1 MNRVKYFF
9 TKLSVK
15 IKETESTKD
24 IDQISEIE
32 LGQIPTS
39 IPITPEPINDNLWR
53 KIKTSMKNENIID
66 RLIIVLIIIAVILGI
81 GFGFAFRSI
90 NLSEKDKVY
99 FGFPGELWIRSLK
112 FISIPLIFFNLIT
125 GISELYIEKDVKR
138 IVLHML
144 LFDFTFNWLFA
155 CSYHSSGY
163 ILNSKIFC
171 FLKVLYRKASNYIA
185 PKIRYTVTMLS

>member
-1 MNRVKYFF
+1 MN
-9 TKLSVK
+9 K
-15 IKETESTKD
+15 IKDFISKTSTKSKETD
-24 IDQISEIE
+24 SIQSKDKDQISEIE

-125 GISELYIEKDVKR
+125 GISDLYIEKDVKR

-144 LFDFTFNWLFA
+144 LFYS
-155 CSYHSSGY
+155 CSILISLSIGY
-163 ILNSKIFC
+163 L
-171 FLKVLYRKASNYIA
+171 LVLTIRPGIIYI
-185 PKIRYTVTMLS
+185 

>member
-1 MNRVKYFF
+1 MNKIKDFISKAS
-9 TKLSVK
+9 TKS
-15 IKETESTKD
+15 KETESTKE
-24 IDQISEIE
+24 IEQISEIE
-32 LGQIPTS
+32 LGQVPTS

-66 RLIIVLIIIAVILGI
+66 RFIIVLIIIAVILGI
-81 GFGFAFRSI
+81 GLGFAFRSI

-125 GISELYIEKDVKR
+125 GISDLYIEKDVKL

-144 LFDFTFNWLFA
+144 LFYS
-155 CSYHSSGY
+155 CSILISLAIGY
-163 ILNSKIFC
+163 L
-171 FLKVLYRKASNYIA
+171 LVLTIKPGIN
-185 PKIRYTVTMLS
+185 YTVKF